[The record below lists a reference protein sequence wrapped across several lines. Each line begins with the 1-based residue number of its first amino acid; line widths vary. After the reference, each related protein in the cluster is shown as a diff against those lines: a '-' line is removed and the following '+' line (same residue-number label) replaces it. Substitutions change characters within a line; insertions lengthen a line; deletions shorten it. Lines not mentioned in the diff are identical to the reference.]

1 MYQNT
6 QCRYRW
12 CQVHHQ
18 CQTVCQVCGWSSWH
32 SCPDWYWRGHE
43 SWVSNHCSL
52 WPGSSFPFVFS
63 KPNLSL
69 MQYVRLLSDDLK
81 SQKCIMVDFTNILL
95 LALSMGVATNGW
107 RNLISKCY
115 CLLKFHIKGK
125 SCQKY
130 SSVITTATTRV
141 LLFSLYI
148 VNLSETP
155 PVLTPPLPLCTY
167 NITNFIPP
175 SSPSWS
181 CSDLCEW
188 F

>member
-43 SWVSNHCSL
+43 SWVSNHCSV
-52 WPGSSFPFVFS
+52 WPGSSFPFVSFQ
-63 KPNLSL
+63 PTLSL
-69 MQYVRLLSDDLK
+69 RQYVMMLSDDLK

-115 CLLKFHIKGK
+115 CSQISHQRQIMSKNIALFAPLPQLGCFYSLSIL
-125 SCQKY
+125 STCQKHH
-130 SSVITTATTRV
+130 
-141 LLFSLYI
+141 L
-148 VNLSETP
+148 
-155 PVLTPPLPLCTY
+155 
-167 NITNFIPP
+167 
-175 SSPSWS
+175 SSPLLYPSVHTI
-181 CSDLCEW
+181 
-188 F
+188 